1 MMVFCTLYVM
11 VTVIY
16 NNYMENII
24 LFPATVVNFEQ
35 RTYSVNEPNGSVQPV
50 LVLSK
55 PSSYNII
62 VQVLAG
68 EYCLT
73 TYHNYY

>member
-1 MMVFCTLYVM
+1 M
-11 VTVIY
+11 VTVHGNY
-16 NNYMENII
+16 NI
-24 LFPATVVNFEQ
+24 FSATVVNFEQ
-35 RTYSVNEPNGSVQPV
+35 RTYSVNEPDGSVQPV

-62 VQVLAG
+62 VQVFAG

-73 TYHNYY
+73 SYIS